1 MLGAVIVVIV
11 MVLLGPVALFVGG
24 ALWSALVG
32 NQLSGLVPPTPQ
44 RD

>member
-1 MLGAVIVVIV
+1 MLGAAIVVIV

-24 ALWSALVG
+24 ALWSAFIG
-32 NQLSGLVPPTPQ
+32 NQVSARLPETPQ